1 VVVSGSWK
9 ERYRIGRYTVTV
21 ATTGSFGS
29 RVSVRLDR
37 GELAGALGDS
47 VTVLPLVVALGS
59 LTDASLGLVLL
70 GFAVFQAVWGVHYG
84 LPMSVEP
91 MKALAGLAIAGTLG
105 YGELVAAGLLAG
117 GVLLVAGATG
127 LVSHIARIVG
137 RPVVRGV
144 QFAVALL
151 LVVAGLD
158 LAAGAPLVAAG
169 GLVVAGVAAL
179 VDRRAPAPAVLL
191 AGTLAAVAA
200 VGVPAVAF
208 PTFPG
213 IPTPSLTRGA
223 VTGLTGQLAMTV
235 GNAAVATALL
245 AEDLY
250 DRELSPDALARSMGV
265 TNLLAVPL
273 GGVPMCH
280 GSGGLAGKHAF
291 GARTA
296 GANLVLAVL
305 YAGAALV
312 AGLWS
317 GFPTAALGVLLVLV
331 AAHLGRVALDAVETP
346 AEAVVVVGTG
356 VVALLANVGVAF
368 LLAAV
373 GHAGY
378 ERV

>member
-1 VVVSGSWK
+1 MATAEVF
-9 ERYRIGRYTVTV
+9 GRRFEVR
-21 ATTGSFGS
+21 FGS
-29 RVSVRLDR
+29 
-37 GELAGALGDS
+37 GEVAGALGDS
-47 VTVLPLVVALGS
+47 VTVLPLVVAIGA

-70 GFAVFQAVWGVHYG
+70 GFAVFQAVWGLHYG

-117 GVLLVAGATG
+117 VVLLVAGTTG
-127 LVSHIARIVG
+127 LVGRVADLVG

-151 LVVAGLD
+151 LLVAGLE
-158 LAAGAPLVAAG
+158 LAARAPLVAAAG
-169 GLVVAGVAAL
+169 VGVAGLAAL

-191 AGTLAAVAA
+191 AGTLAALWA
-200 VGVPAVAF
+200 VGGTPTVALPAVPLSLSALPE
-208 PTFPG
+208 PT
-213 IPTPSLTRGA
+213 LTLDA
-223 VTGLTGQLAMTV
+223 VTGLAGQLAMTV

-245 AEDLY
+245 VDDLY
-250 DRELSPDALARSMGV
+250 GRNVSPDGLARSMGT

-317 GFPTAALGVLLVLV
+317 GFPMAALGVLLVIV
-331 AAHLGRVALDAVETP
+331 AVHLGRVALESVATP
-346 AEAVVVVGTG
+346 AEGAVAVGTG
-356 VVALLANVGVAF
+356 VVALAANVGVAF

-373 GHAGY
+373 GHAAY
-378 ERV
+378 ERYRTDATAER

>member
-1 VVVSGSWK
+1 MATAEVLGQQIPIRFDSG
-9 ERYRIGRYTVTV
+9 EV
-21 ATTGSFGS
+21 
-29 RVSVRLDR
+29 
-37 GELAGALGDS
+37 AGALGDS
-47 VTVLPLVVALGS
+47 ITVLPLVVALGA

-70 GFAVFQAVWGVHYG
+70 GFAVFQAVWGLHYG

-117 GVLLVAGATG
+117 GVLLVAGTTG
-127 LVSHIARIVG
+127 LVGRVAALVG

-151 LVVAGLD
+151 LLAAGVE
-158 LAAGAPLVAAG
+158 LAAGAPVVAAG
-169 GLVVAGVAAL
+169 GVVVAAGAAL

-191 AGTLAAVAA
+191 AGTLAALYA
-200 VGVPAVAF
+200 VGGAPTVAL

-213 IPTPSLTRGA
+213 SLAALPEPHLTPGA
-223 VTGLTGQLAMTV
+223 LTGLAGQLAMTV

-245 AEDLY
+245 VDDLY
-250 DRELSPDALARSMGV
+250 ARDVSPDGLARSMGV
-265 TNLLAVPL
+265 TNLVAVPL

-296 GANLVLAVL
+296 GANLVLAAL

-317 GFPTAALGVLLVLV
+317 GFPMAALGVLLVLV
-331 AAHLGRVALDAVETP
+331 AVHLGRVALESVATP
-346 AEAVVVVGTG
+346 AEGAVVVGTG
-356 VVALLANVGVAF
+356 VVALAANVGVAF

-378 ERV
+378 ERLRARGAAAEA

>member
-1 VVVSGSWK
+1 MATAEVF
-9 ERYRIGRYTVTV
+9 GRRV
-21 ATTGSFGS
+21 ALRF
-29 RVSVRLDR
+29 DR
-37 GELAGALGDS
+37 GEVAGALGDS
-47 VTVLPLVVALGS
+47 ITVLPLVVALGA

-70 GFAVFQAVWGVHYG
+70 GFAVFQVVWGLHYG

-127 LVSHIARIVG
+127 LVGRIARLVG

-151 LVVAGLD
+151 LLVAGVE
-158 LAAGAPLVAAG
+158 LAAGAPVVAAG
-169 GLVVAGVAAL
+169 GVAVAAGAAL

-191 AGTLAAVAA
+191 AGTLAALYA
-200 VGVPAVAF
+200 VGGTPTVAF
-208 PTFPG
+208 PTLSAF
-213 IPTPSLTRGA
+213 PTPMVTQDAL
-223 VTGLTGQLAMTV
+223 TGLAGQLAMTV

-245 AEDLY
+245 VEDLY
-250 DRELSPDALARSMGV
+250 SRDISPDGLARSMGV

-296 GANLVLAVL
+296 GANIVLAAL

-317 GFPTAALGVLLVLV
+317 GFPMAALGVLLVLV
-331 AAHLGRVALDAVETP
+331 AVHLGRVALESVETP
-346 AEAVVVVGTG
+346 AEGAVVVGTG
-356 VVALLANVGVAF
+356 AAALLANVGIAF
-368 LLAAV
+368 LLAAG
-373 GHAGY
+373 GHAAY
-378 ERV
+378 ERLRERTTAGEA

>member
-1 VVVSGSWK
+1 MATAEVFGRRVELRFDSG
-9 ERYRIGRYTVTV
+9 EV
-21 ATTGSFGS
+21 
-29 RVSVRLDR
+29 
-37 GELAGALGDS
+37 AGALGDS
-47 VTVLPLVVALGS
+47 VTVLPLVVAIGA

-70 GFAVFQAVWGVHYG
+70 GFAVFQAVWGLRYG

-127 LVSHIARIVG
+127 LVGRVATLVG

-144 QFAVALL
+144 QFAVAGL

-158 LAAGAPLVAAG
+158 LAAGAPLVAAAG
-169 GLVVAGVAAL
+169 AAVAGLAAL
-179 VDRRAPAPAVLL
+179 VDRRASAPAVLL
-191 AGTLAAVAA
+191 AGTLAALWT
-200 VGVPAVAF
+200 VGGTPATTVPTLSALPE
-208 PTFPG
+208 PTVTPG
-213 IPTPSLTRGA
+213 AL
-223 VTGLTGQLAMTV
+223 TGLAGQLAMTV

-245 AEDLY
+245 VDDLY
-250 DRELSPDALARSMGV
+250 GRDVSPDELAGSMGV

-296 GANLVLAVL
+296 GANLVLAGL
-305 YAGAALV
+305 YAVAALV
-312 AGLWS
+312 AGLWTA
-317 GFPTAALGVLLVLV
+317 FPMAVLGVLLVLV
-331 AAHLGRVALDAVETP
+331 AAHLGRVALESIASP

-356 VVALLANVGVAF
+356 VTALLADVGLAF
-368 LLAAV
+368 LLAAA
-373 GHAGY
+373 GHAAY
-378 ERV
+378 ERVRGRAAGA

>member
-1 VVVSGSWK
+1 MATA
-9 ERYRIGRYTVTV
+9 EAFGRQ
-21 ATTGSFGS
+21 FGL
-29 RVSVRLDR
+29 RLDR
-37 GELAGALGDS
+37 SEVAGALGDS
-47 VTVLPLVVALGS
+47 VTVLPLVVALGA

-70 GFAVFQAVWGVHYG
+70 GFAVFQVVWGVHYG

-127 LVSHIARIVG
+127 LVGRVARAVG

-151 LVVAGLD
+151 LLVAGLD
-158 LAAGAPLVAAG
+158 LAAGAPLVAG
-169 GLVVAGVAAL
+169 AGVAVAGLAAL
-179 VDRRAPAPAVLL
+179 VNRRAPAPAVLL
-191 AGTLAAVAA
+191 AGTLAALWT
-200 VGVPAVAF
+200 VGMPAVAVPALAPLPE
-208 PTFPG
+208 PTL
-213 IPTPSLTRGA
+213 SRDAL
-223 VTGLTGQLAMTV
+223 TGLAGQLAMTV

-245 AEDLY
+245 VDDLY
-250 DRELSPDALARSMGV
+250 DREVSPDGLARSMGV

-296 GANLVLAVL
+296 GANLVLAGL

-317 GFPTAALGVLLVLV
+317 GFPMAVLGVLLVLV
-331 AAHLGRVALDAVETP
+331 AVHLGRVALASVSTPVEG
-346 AEAVVVVGTG
+346 VLVVGTG
-356 VVALLANVGVAF
+356 VVALVATVGVAF
-368 LLAAV
+368 LLAAG
-373 GHAGY
+373 GHAVADRLREHVAAEG
-378 ERV
+378 